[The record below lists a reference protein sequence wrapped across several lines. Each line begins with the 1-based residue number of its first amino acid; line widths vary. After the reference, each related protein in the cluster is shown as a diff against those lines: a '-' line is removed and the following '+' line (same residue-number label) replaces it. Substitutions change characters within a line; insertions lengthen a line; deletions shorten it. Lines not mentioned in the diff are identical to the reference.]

1 MKKLV
6 TYIVGF
12 VLVGLAFLSCKT
24 DFDINAPYKP
34 IPIIYG
40 LLDQSK
46 DTQFVKINKSFIGD
60 GNNVDYASI
69 NDSLLFSN
77 VSARVEQYAPG
88 LSSPF
93 KVYDLQELWVGNL
106 QSGIFYED
114 SQKVY
119 YFVPDAPLNDEHLY
133 QLVVS
138 VDDVQED
145 ITAQTRLL
153 DGSSLSFD
161 YLFSLSFGIN
171 GLNFADVNLGTSDVF
186 YSPQI
191 KWNTAPRGKRYE
203 LTMSFRY
210 NEITSN
216 SSIPKTIYWSLG
228 TQTAIG
234 NGDALNDSEKM
245 FVNLSGEQFF
255 EMVNSRLMDYPNE
268 AQVLKREIIAGDFI
282 VSAGNEDLNT
292 YIEVNEPA
300 TGVVTERPTF
310 TNISG
315 DGIGLFASKCEVA
328 ITGNFSDGSILELC
342 KGSLTS
348 QYKFCIDSTDQIT
361 AISNLTG
368 GVNVGC
374 N

>member
-88 LSSPF
+88 ISSPF

-138 VDDVQED
+138 IDDVQED

-228 TQTAIG
+228 TQTSIG

-268 AQVLKREIIAGDFI
+268 AQVIKREIVAVDFI

-361 AISNLTG
+361 TISNLTG

>member
-138 VDDVQED
+138 VDDAQED

-161 YLFSLSFGIN
+161 YLFSLSLGIN

-210 NEITSN
+210 NEITFN

-268 AQVLKREIIAGDFI
+268 AQVVKREIVAVDFI

>member
-161 YLFSLSFGIN
+161 YLFSLSLGIN

-268 AQVLKREIIAGDFI
+268 AQVLKREIVAVDFI

>member
-6 TYIVGF
+6 SYLVAFVFVGF
-12 VLVGLAFLSCKT
+12 AFISCKT

-40 LLDQSK
+40 LLDQSQ

-69 NDSLLFSN
+69 NDSVLFSN
-77 VSARVEQYAPG
+77 ISARVEQYAPG
-88 LSSPF
+88 FSSPF

-106 QSGIFYED
+106 QSGIFYSD

-119 YFVPDAPLNDEHLY
+119 YFIPDAPLNDEHMY

-138 VDDVQED
+138 VDDLEED
-145 ITAQTRLL
+145 ITAQTYLL
-153 DGSSLSFD
+153 DGSGLSFD
-161 YLFSLSFGIN
+161 YLFSLALGIN
-171 GLNFADVNLGTSDVF
+171 GLNLADVNLGTSDVF

-191 KWNTAPRGKRYE
+191 KWNTAPKGKRYE
-203 LTMSFRY
+203 LIMSFRY
-210 NEITSN
+210 NEVTAVGSQ
-216 SSIPKTIYWSLG
+216 PKTIYWNLG

-245 FVNLSGEQFF
+245 FVNLSGEQFY
-255 EMVNSRLMDYPNE
+255 EMINSRLKDYSND
-268 AQVLKREIIAGDFI
+268 AQVLKREVIAVDFI

-315 DGIGLFASKCEVA
+315 DGIGLFASKYQVA
-328 ITGNFSDGSILELC
+328 VTGNLSDGSVLELC
-342 KGSLTS
+342 KGPVTS
-348 QYKFCIDSTDQIT
+348 GYKFCIDSTDQIT

-368 GVNVGC
+368 GENVGC

>member
-24 DFDINAPYKP
+24 DFDINAPYKA

-268 AQVLKREIIAGDFI
+268 AQVVKREIVAVDFI

>member
-1 MKKLV
+1 MKKIV

-88 LSSPF
+88 ISSPF

-228 TQTAIG
+228 TQTSIG

-268 AQVLKREIIAGDFI
+268 AQVIKREIVAVDFI

>member
-93 KVYDLQELWVGNL
+93 KVYDLQEFWVGNL

-268 AQVLKREIIAGDFI
+268 AQVVKREIVAVDFI

>member
-161 YLFSLSFGIN
+161 YLFSLSLGIN

-268 AQVLKREIIAGDFI
+268 AQVLKREIVAVDFV

-348 QYKFCIDSTDQIT
+348 KYKFCIDSTDQIT

>member
-12 VLVGLAFLSCKT
+12 DLVGLAFLSCKT

-119 YFVPDAPLNDEHLY
+119 YFVHDAPLNDEHLY

-268 AQVLKREIIAGDFI
+268 AQVLKREIVAVDFI

>member
-12 VLVGLAFLSCKT
+12 ALVGLAFLSCKT

-138 VDDVQED
+138 VDDAQED

-161 YLFSLSFGIN
+161 YLFSLSLGIN

-210 NEITSN
+210 NEITFN

-268 AQVLKREIIAGDFI
+268 AQVVKREIVAVDFI

-368 GVNVGC
+368 GVNAGC

>member
-153 DGSSLSFD
+153 DGSSPSFD
-161 YLFSLSFGIN
+161 YLFSLSLGIN

-268 AQVLKREIIAGDFI
+268 AQVLKREIVAVDFI

>member
-93 KVYDLQELWVGNL
+93 KLYDLQELWVGNL

-268 AQVLKREIIAGDFI
+268 AQVLKREIVAVDFI

>member
-268 AQVLKREIIAGDFI
+268 AQVLKREIVAVDFI

-315 DGIGLFASKCEVA
+315 DGIGLFASKCEVT
-328 ITGNFSDGSILELC
+328 ITGNFSDCSILELC

>member
-60 GNNVDYASI
+60 GNNVNYASI

-93 KVYDLQELWVGNL
+93 KLYDLQELWVGNL

-268 AQVLKREIIAGDFI
+268 AQVVKREIVAVDFI

>member
-93 KVYDLQELWVGNL
+93 KIYDLQELWVGNL

-268 AQVLKREIIAGDFI
+268 AQVVKREIVAVDFI

>member
-6 TYIVGF
+6 TYIIGF

-93 KVYDLQELWVGNL
+93 KLYDLQELWVGNL

-255 EMVNSRLMDYPNE
+255 EMVNSRLMDYPYE
-268 AQVLKREIIAGDFI
+268 AQVVKREIVAVDFI

-315 DGIGLFASKCEVA
+315 DGLGLSVSY
-328 ITGNFSDGSILELC
+328 TH
-342 KGSLTS
+342 LTLPTK
-348 QYKFCIDSTDQIT
+348 Q
-361 AISNLTG
+361 A
-368 GVNVGC
+368 V
-374 N
+374 

>member
-153 DGSSLSFD
+153 DGSSLIFD
-161 YLFSLSFGIN
+161 YLFSLSLGIN

-268 AQVLKREIIAGDFI
+268 AQVLKREIVAVDFI

>member
-161 YLFSLSFGIN
+161 YLFSLSLGIN

-210 NEITSN
+210 NEITFN

-268 AQVLKREIIAGDFI
+268 AQVVKREIVAVDFI

>member
-268 AQVLKREIIAGDFI
+268 AQVVKREIVAVDFI

-348 QYKFCIDSTDQIT
+348 QYKFCIDSTDQIS

>member
-268 AQVLKREIIAGDFI
+268 AQVVKREIVAVDFI

>member
-138 VDDVQED
+138 VDDVQDD

-268 AQVLKREIIAGDFI
+268 AQVLKREIVAVDFI